1 MEKVYYLL
9 GGDEPTSFEFDEAK
23 SRANKDKHGMDFVE
37 AQALWLDPDRVE
49 VPARSPGE
57 ERFMVIG
64 RIEARRWSAVITY
77 RDRRVRLIS
86 VRRARPGEV
95 MVYGR

>member
-1 MEKVYYLL
+1 
-9 GGDEPTSFEFDEAK
+9 
-23 SRANKDKHGMDFVE
+23 MDFVE

-64 RIEARRWSAVITY
+64 RIEARRWSAVIAY
-77 RDRRVRLIS
+77 RGRRVRLIS

-95 MVYGR
+95 MLYGR